1 MEMGCDLMEKQLK
14 HEGEEK
20 SAVGG
25 LSNQSTSDYKLV
37 W

>member
-25 LSNQSTSDYKLV
+25 LSINI
-37 W
+37 